1 MHIMPF
7 ENVTHDDARAS
18 LDADLRHAVPSVRK
32 AGYDHSSDPRIHLS
46 ALAERW
52 LAESRDPNANLLADT
67 FPHVANQLALIWR
80 EPFTALDYLDSLITD
95 TRCGRQ
101 GFPEP
106 ALRALLKLHD
116 RCTAALPPR
125 NPFLPNDPWIRGS
138 DSGERRH

>member
-7 ENVTHDDARAS
+7 ETVNHDDARAS
-18 LDADLRHAVPSVRK
+18 LDADLRRVVPPLRK
-32 AGYDHSSDPRIHLS
+32 GAYDHSRDARIHLS
-46 ALAERW
+46 PLAEYWLAETHDDNAELLAER
-52 LAESRDPNANLLADT
+52 
-67 FPHVANQLALIWR
+67 FPHVANRLALIWC
-80 EPFTALDYLDSLITD
+80 EPFAALDYLDSLITD

-106 ALRALLKLHD
+106 VLRALLKLHD

-125 NPFLPNDPWIRGS
+125 NPFLPNDPWVRGS